1 MDITY
6 YFRTSEGNKLNGRA
20 LNSTMP
26 GASQASILS
35 ATR

>member
-1 MDITY
+1 MNITY
-6 YFRTSEGNKLNGRA
+6 YFRTSKGDKLNGRA

-26 GASQASILS
+26 GASQVSILS